1 MVPTQQFELHGEQ
14 FNTRVLDIFESKDTW
29 LDDECIKL
37 VFRKF
42 TETIH
47 TTTVSFD
54 GDKVEYVFVYPYV
67 LFRVYHVD
75 MLFMLIFTI
84 HALLFI
90 LCCNIDLLYPFSWL

>member
-14 FNTRVLDIFESKDTW
+14 FNYRVLDIFESKDTW

-42 TETIH
+42 TETIQQ
-47 TTTVSFD
+47 D
-54 GDKVEYVFVYPYV
+54 NNGDEMEYVFVYPYV
-67 LFRVYHVD
+67 LCPVYHVD

-90 LCCNIDLLYPFSWL
+90 LC